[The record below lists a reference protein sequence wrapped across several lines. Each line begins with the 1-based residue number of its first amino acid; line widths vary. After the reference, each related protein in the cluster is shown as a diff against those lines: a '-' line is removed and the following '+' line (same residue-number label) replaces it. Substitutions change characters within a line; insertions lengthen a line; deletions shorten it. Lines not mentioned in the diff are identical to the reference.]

1 MWSPS
6 TTWLLPLALAGC
18 VQALPK
24 GAKIGT
30 TASHVRKDG
39 ITYNVFEHA
48 ATGVRVEYVNNSG
61 ICETTKGV
69 NQYSGYL
76 SVGENMNMFFWFFES
91 RNNPEKAPLSTW
103 FNGGPGCSS
112 LIGLFQENGPCH
124 FANGEQT
131 PSLNEHSW
139 NNFANMLY
147 IDQPI
152 GVGFSYGDNDVDS
165 TGTAAPYVWKLIQAF
180 YDHFPQ
186 YESRD
191 FGLFTE
197 SYGGHYGPGFASYI
211 LEQNKAIEDGS
222 VKGEKINLVA
232 LGINNGMYDLELQE
246 KAYITFAYNNT
257 YKQLIDESQNDKLLN
272 FYESKCLPAVQQ
284 CQKSKTDQD
293 CQNASSVCGDGIE
306 NAIINSGVD
315 FDVYDVRAP
324 SNDPNPPSTFLD
336 YLTKSDV
343 KKAIGARSDF
353 QQCANLPGAKFGRTG
368 DIARSTLP
376 QLSEVV
382 KAGVNVLV
390 WAGTAD
396 WICNVD
402 GSIAVANAV
411 DFSGHDEFKGKALGA
426 YKVNGKETGQYK
438 SVDNFHLLTVYDAGH
453 EVPYYQPETAL
464 QAFTQILQK
473 KPLSST

>member
-6 TTWLLPLALAGC
+6 TTWLLPLALVAG
-18 VQALPK
+18 VQAVPK
-24 GAKIGT
+24 GARIGT
-30 TASHVRKDG
+30 TSSLIRKEG

-48 ATGVRVEYVNNSG
+48 GARVEYVNNSG

-76 SVGENMNMFFWFFES
+76 DVGNDMHMFFWFFES
-91 RNNPEKAPLSTW
+91 RNSPEKAPLSAW

-124 FANGEQT
+124 FANGENT

-152 GVGFSYGDNDVDS
+152 GVGFSYGDNNVTS
-165 TGTAAPYVWKLIQAF
+165 TDTAAPYVWKLIQAF

-191 FGLFTE
+191 FGIFTE

-211 LEQNKAIEDGS
+211 LEQNKAIEAGTTQ
-222 VKGEKINLVA
+222 GENINLVA
-232 LGINNGMYDLELQE
+232 LGVNNGMYDLELQE
-246 KAYITFAYNNT
+246 KAYVTFAYNNS
-257 YKQLIDESQNDKLLN
+257 YKQIIDEVTKDKLLAAN
-272 FYESKCLPAVQQ
+272 EKECIPAVRKCQQ
-284 CQKSKTDQD
+284 SQTDAD
-293 CQNASSVCGDGIE
+293 CRNANSICG
-306 NAIINSGVD
+306 NAVESPIMESGVD

-324 SNDPNPPSTFLD
+324 SNDPNPPSTYSD
-336 YLTKSDV
+336 YLARPDV
-343 KKAIGARSDF
+343 KKAIGARSNYEE
-353 QQCANLPGAKFGRTG
+353 CADSPGAKFGRTG

-376 QLSEVV
+376 DLSEVI

-390 WAGTAD
+390 WAGDAD
-396 WICNVD
+396 YICNVD
-402 GSIAVANAV
+402 GSLAVADAV
-411 DFSGHDEFKGKALGA
+411 DFSGHEEFRSKALEP
-426 YKVNGKETGQYK
+426 YKVNGKETGRFK
-438 SVDNFHLLTVYDAGH
+438 SVDNFHFLSVYEAGH

-464 QAFTQILQK
+464 QVFTQILQK
-473 KPLSST
+473 KPLFST